1 MDGNGCFASFLSFSL
16 GPCLVVL
23 RKFFKKNIFLP
34 FRDRGGGDAVVA
46 WPSPRLGPVRSVE
59 LRLTV
64 PGEAD
69 RPAGT
74 WIRAHLPIR
83 PAGMVDQIAVRSHA
97 RTNPSS
103 TATAR
108 HGRVQLGG
116 ARWAMATGTGRAGLR
131 FGHACAAPIVSDQAH
146 MAGHRK

>member
-1 MDGNGCFASFLSFSL
+1 MR
-16 GPCLVVL
+16 P
-23 RKFFKKNIFLP
+23 
-34 FRDRGGGDAVVA
+34 
-46 WPSPRLGPVRSVE
+46 VE

-64 PGEAD
+64 PGAQA

-74 WIRAHLPIR
+74 WIRVHLPIPIITYAR
-83 PAGMVDQIAVRSHA
+83 PAGMLDLIAVRSHA
-97 RTNPSS
+97 RTNPS

-108 HGRVQLGG
+108 RGRVPLGR

-131 FGHACAAPIVSDQAH
+131 FGHACAAPIASDQAH